1 MSFSPNGNVPIDPFA
16 KRKTSGSNG
25 SNGTVVTLPS
35 DVLGA
40 ADDTVTLPGGLE
52 LGTEKPKNPWVDPFD
67 QTNRYYDTNPQAGR
81 QDQDWGRM
89 STLPL
94 QSGGGAFDTIDG
106 RIKKLNDA
114 MAKADEQMQGFNRWQ
129 MPTSFTKFGETL
141 GEQERTIRGF
151 SDFETP
157 QEFTNFSQSLEDAQS
172 LLTDLTGQG
181 SFGPGGFAAPG
192 GGQLGEAARMAG
204 ILEGDIG
211 DLADLVPDL
220 GQGSGLAGQIG
231 EREEQLKA
239 LQDQAAGLNL
249 EDFYDLLTGG
259 ATGLDELQAQATGLD
274 LDAFDELRSGAGTG
288 LDDLQAQATGLDLNA
303 FDQLR
308 RGAATGLEDLQT
320 QATDLNLGRLP
331 AEILRADEGLGG
343 ISDLIGS
350 ITGGLPGLTE
360 GLGLAGEAADP
371 LTNLLGQIQSGAF
384 DAESLQGIFDDI
396 GINLPGQDISG
407 GVREALGLKPGQDFA
422 SLLPEVGPG
431 NVFNPQIDIGGGGL
445 DEADF
450 RRILGDVIPNQ
461 FGGVPEGLLTE
472 DTFLSELEKLRGT
485 DAPGAG
491 EDFEGFGDDFFEG
504 LAKRD
509 FETPDIGTDTD
520 DFLQTLQDAIT
531 GRLGEDP
538 LGSPS
543 EERVREILAEAEAMG
558 EDLSYQ
564 DALSRAHAEGLR
576 ADPQTAALLAELSKR
591 GDAEKRER
599 MEELNRLGV
608 LRSGDTAEALGDL
621 SGEMVRGELD
631 ILGQA
636 LERARLDRESATTQ
650 GVGLG
655 GTLSGREIGLGE
667 MFGQLGGKQ
676 TLGGRQA
683 DLDLIS
689 TALASLDPDLRKGR
703 KDIDFN
709 MLAQAILAGL
719 GGGGLDLTALRNAIG
734 KQKD

>member
-1 MSFSPNGNVPIDPFA
+1 M
-16 KRKTSGSNG
+16 
-25 SNGTVVTLPS
+25 
-35 DVLGA
+35 
-40 ADDTVTLPGGLE
+40 DDL
-52 LGTEKPKNPWVDPFD
+52 
-67 QTNRYYDTNPQAGR
+67 QA
-81 QDQDWGRM
+81 
-89 STLPL
+89 
-94 QSGGGAFDTIDG
+94 
-106 RIKKLNDA
+106 
-114 MAKADEQMQGFNRWQ
+114 
-129 MPTSFTKFGETL
+129 
-141 GEQERTIRGF
+141 
-151 SDFETP
+151 
-157 QEFTNFSQSLEDAQS
+157 
-172 LLTDLTGQG
+172 
-181 SFGPGGFAAPG
+181 
-192 GGQLGEAARMAG
+192 
-204 ILEGDIG
+204 
-211 DLADLVPDL
+211 
-220 GQGSGLAGQIG
+220 
-231 EREEQLKA
+231 
-239 LQDQAAGLNL
+239 QAAGLDLNA
-249 EDFYDLLTGG
+249 FADLLAGG
-259 ATGLDELQAQATGLD
+259 V
-274 LDAFDELRSGAGTG
+274 TG
-288 LDDLQAQATGLDLNA
+288 LDDLQAQATGLDLDA

-308 RGAATGLEDLQT
+308 RGAGTGLDDLQT
-320 QATDLNLGRLP
+320 QANLLNLRDFD
-331 AEILRADEGLGG
+331 ELRAGAGTGLDDLQDQADLLNFREFGEATDTAVGEVGGIQRLINSLTEQLGG
-343 ISDLIGS
+343 ED
-350 ITGGLPGLTE
+350 GLTA

-396 GINLPGQDISG
+396 GINLPEQDIAG
-407 GVREALGLKPGQDFA
+407 GVRDAFGLLPGQDFA
-422 SLLPEVGPG
+422 SLFPDAGPG

-450 RRILGDVIPNQ
+450 RRILGDIIPNQ

-472 DTFLSELEKLRGT
+472 ETFLSELEKLRGT

-491 EDFEGFGDDFFEG
+491 KDFEGFGDDFFEG

-509 FETPDIGTDTD
+509 FETPDIGTGTD
-520 DFLQTLQDAIT
+520 DFLRTLQDAIT

-636 LERARLDRESATTQ
+636 LERARLDRDAATAQ

-667 MFGQLGGKQ
+667 MFGQLGGHQ

-683 DLDLIS
+683 DLDLIA

-709 MLAQAILAGL
+709 MLAQAVLAGL

>member
-1 MSFSPNGNVPIDPFA
+1 
-16 KRKTSGSNG
+16 
-25 SNGTVVTLPS
+25 
-35 DVLGA
+35 
-40 ADDTVTLPGGLE
+40 
-52 LGTEKPKNPWVDPFD
+52 
-67 QTNRYYDTNPQAGR
+67 
-81 QDQDWGRM
+81 
-89 STLPL
+89 
-94 QSGGGAFDTIDG
+94 
-106 RIKKLNDA
+106 
-114 MAKADEQMQGFNRWQ
+114 
-129 MPTSFTKFGETL
+129 
-141 GEQERTIRGF
+141 
-151 SDFETP
+151 
-157 QEFTNFSQSLEDAQS
+157 
-172 LLTDLTGQG
+172 
-181 SFGPGGFAAPG
+181 
-192 GGQLGEAARMAG
+192 
-204 ILEGDIG
+204 
-211 DLADLVPDL
+211 
-220 GQGSGLAGQIG
+220 
-231 EREEQLKA
+231 
-239 LQDQAAGLNL
+239 
-249 EDFYDLLTGG
+249 
-259 ATGLDELQAQATGLD
+259 
-274 LDAFDELRSGAGTG
+274 
-288 LDDLQAQATGLDLNA
+288 
-303 FDQLR
+303 
-308 RGAATGLEDLQT
+308 
-320 QATDLNLGRLP
+320 LP
-331 AEILRADEGLGG
+331 AEIFRADEGLGG

-407 GVREALGLKPGQDFA
+407 GVREALGLLPGQDFS

-491 EDFEGFGDDFFEG
+491 EDFEGFDDDFFKALGE
-504 LAKRD
+504 RD

-520 DFLQTLQDAIT
+520 DFLKTLQDAIT

-719 GGGGLDLTALRNAIG
+719 GGGGLDLDALRAAIG